1 MLETLIANA
10 WRSLP
15 VFLTHFGT
23 ALGMLVIGVIV
34 YIRITPAHETKLI
47 DEGNAAAA
55 VAFGAALLGLAIPL
69 AFCLKASVNV
79 LDIVVW
85 GVVALVLQLG
95 AYLAVALIF
104 RNLEERLKRG
114 DMAAAVTLGATNLG
128 VAVLNAAAISG

>member
-10 WRSLP
+10 WKSLP

-34 YIRITPAHETKLI
+34 YLRITPAHETRLI
-47 DEGNAAAA
+47 KEGNVAAA

-85 GVVALVLQLG
+85 GIVALVLQLG

-104 RNLEERLKRG
+104 RDLEARLKQG
-114 DMAAAVTLGATNLG
+114 DMAAAVSLGATNLG
-128 VAVLNAAAISG
+128 IAVLNAAAVSG

>member
-10 WRSLP
+10 WKSLP

-34 YIRITPAHETKLI
+34 YLRITPAHETRLI
-47 DEGNAAAA
+47 KEGNTAAA
-55 VAFGAALLGLAIPL
+55 VAFGSALLGLAIPL

-85 GVVALVLQLG
+85 GVVALLLQLG

-104 RNLEERLKRG
+104 RDLEERLKKG

-128 VAVLNAAAISG
+128 IAVLNAAAVSG

>member
-10 WRSLP
+10 WKSLP

-34 YIRITPAHETKLI
+34 YLRITPAHETRLI
-47 DEGNAAAA
+47 KEGNVAAA

-85 GVVALVLQLG
+85 GVVALVLQLC
-95 AYLAVALIF
+95 AYLGVALIF
-104 RNLEERLKRG
+104 RDLEARLKQG
-114 DMAAAVTLGATNLG
+114 DMAAAVSLGATNLG
-128 VAVLNAAAISG
+128 IAVLNAAAVSG